1 MHLTPDELI
10 DLSEG
15 AGSADA
21 AAHLHGCDV
30 CRGQVA
36 ALQAAM
42 SSAASVDVPEP
53 SPLFWDHLSARIRED
68 IAAEPPAARHW
79 TWAGLPML
87 PARVSWWGVGVAA
100 VAAAIGIALYVT
112 APRNLSPGNA
122 TPDSGEVAAEMVL
135 QPFGAADDPSL
146 VLVADL
152 TEQLDPGAVAETGW
166 TSHAGG
172 VEEAVANL
180 TGDERIE
187 LQRLLKEAL
196 EKQDAS

>member
-15 AGSADA
+15 ADAGDASA
-21 AAHLHGCDV
+21 HVRGCET
-30 CRGQVA
+30 CRAEVA

-53 SPLFWDHLSARIRED
+53 SPLFWDHLSARVREN
-68 IAAEPPAARHW
+68 IAAEPAPARRW
-79 TWAGLPML
+79 TWAAGLPM
-87 PARVSWWGVGVAA
+87 PSWSGVAVAA
-100 VAAAIGIALYVT
+100 VAAAIGIAVYVT
-112 APRNLSPGNA
+112 APRSWLLRDT
-122 TPDSGEVAAEMVL
+122 TPDSREATTELVL

-146 VLVADL
+146 ALVADL

-180 TGDERIE
+180 TDDERIE
-187 LQRLLKEAL
+187 LQRLLQEAM
-196 EKQDAS
+196 EKQGAS